1 MNIQPINQ
9 DANNSINFQRLIINK
24 GSFNVLKQSKYFPDK
39 SYPNYDA
46 NMRNFYKKLIELKK
60 SCANNTSYDVVVKS
74 GKQIDG
80 KESGVFIQDSFGKIQ
95 GGFRQSFDDLFRLN
109 SMEPQRLQTEA
120 EEPRLL
126 IRLFNNWNIK
136 RENKKL
142 PDKQVDMVE
151 FLNSIYKNIK
161 TMVKNADYLAELD
174 KIKN

>member
-136 RENKKL
+136 
-142 PDKQVDMVE
+142 
-151 FLNSIYKNIK
+151 
-161 TMVKNADYLAELD
+161 NAVYCLD
-174 KIKN
+174 ASGI

>member
-1 MNIQPINQ
+1 
-9 DANNSINFQRLIINK
+9 
-24 GSFNVLKQSKYFPDK
+24 
-39 SYPNYDA
+39 
-46 NMRNFYKKLIELKK
+46 
-60 SCANNTSYDVVVKS
+60 
-74 GKQIDG
+74 
-80 KESGVFIQDSFGKIQ
+80 
-95 GGFRQSFDDLFRLN
+95 
-109 SMEPQRLQTEA
+109 MEPQRLQTEA

-161 TMVKNADYLAELD
+161 TMVNNADYLAELD

>member
-60 SCANNTSYDVVVKS
+60 SCANNTAYDVVVKS

-95 GGFRQSFDDLFRLN
+95 GGFRQSFEDLFRLN

-126 IRLFNNWNIK
+126 IRLLNNWNIK

-161 TMVKNADYLAELD
+161 AMVNNADYLAELD

>member
-80 KESGVFIQDSFGKIQ
+80 KESRGTLRTRD
-95 GGFRQSFDDLFRLN
+95 
-109 SMEPQRLQTEA
+109 
-120 EEPRLL
+120 
-126 IRLFNNWNIK
+126 
-136 RENKKL
+136 
-142 PDKQVDMVE
+142 
-151 FLNSIYKNIK
+151 
-161 TMVKNADYLAELD
+161 
-174 KIKN
+174 